1 MTTSLVCGG
10 AGYIGSH
17 MVRALLERGERV
29 LVLDDLSKGHREFV
43 PDEAVFYK
51 GDIRDGELL
60 DRIFRENAV
69 DAVFHFAAFIQVGES
84 VKHPLEYYENNVT
97 GVLRILECM
106 ARHKTPHIVFSSTA
120 AVYGEPDVVPIPE
133 DLPTAP
139 TNPYGETKLAVE
151 KMLRWASAAHG
162 FTYGALRYF
171 NACGAVEDASIGEA
185 HDPETHLIPLVL
197 EAAVGGR
204 ESISIFGDDYDTPD
218 GTCIRDYVH
227 VTDLAQAHLLTLDAL
242 RRGEGNKTFNLG
254 NGRGFSV
261 NEVIDACRRVT
272 GREIRV
278 SRSPRRP
285 GDPARLIAS
294 SERIRKEL
302 GWKPRYTDLDAIVE
316 TAWRWRLKYGK
327 V

>member
-17 MVRALLERGERV
+17 MVRALLERGEQV
-29 LVLDDLSKGHREFV
+29 LVLDDLSKGHRKFV
-43 PDEAVFYK
+43 PDEAAFYK
-51 GDIRDGELL
+51 GDIRDKELL
-60 DRIFRENAV
+60 GRIFRENAI

-84 VKHPLEYYENNVT
+84 VHLPLEYYENNVN

-106 ARHKTPHIVFSSTA
+106 VRHHVPHIVFSSTA
-120 AVYGEPDVVPIPE
+120 AVYGEPAVVPICE

-162 FTYGALRYF
+162 FTYGVLRYF
-171 NACGAVEDASIGEA
+171 NACGAIEDASIGEA
-185 HDPETHLIPLVL
+185 HEPETHLIPLVL
-197 EAAVGGR
+197 DAALAKR
-204 ESISIFGDDYDTPD
+204 ESISIFGEDYDTPD

-227 VTDLAQAHLLTLDAL
+227 VTDLVQAHLLTLDAL
-242 RRGEGNKTFNLG
+242 RRDEGNKTFNLG

-261 NEVIDACRRVT
+261 KEVIDACRRVT
-272 GREIRV
+272 EREIRV
-278 SRSPRRP
+278 TSSPRRP

-294 SERIRKEL
+294 SERIQREL

-316 TAWRWRLKYGK
+316 TAWRWHLKYRKG
-327 V
+327 